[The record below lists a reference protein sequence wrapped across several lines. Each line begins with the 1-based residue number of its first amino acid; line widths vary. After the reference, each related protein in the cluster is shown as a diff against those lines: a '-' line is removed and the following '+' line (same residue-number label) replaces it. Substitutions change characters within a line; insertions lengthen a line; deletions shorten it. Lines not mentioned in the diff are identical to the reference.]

1 MQVSAAAKLC
11 LEYHKS
17 HSKENS
23 IRAYKLILSKL
34 CDEFGTEN
42 LEDITTERVLSFLN
56 RITEGKK
63 RQTKRTRYSHL
74 LAFFNFIKNH
84 INQDFR
90 NPCDNPMLKK
100 LFRARPSYNWNI
112 IEKETV
118 DEVIFRTSKPRNR
131 LMLELM
137 ARGGMRIS
145 EVLKLIPSDINDR
158 RLTLR
163 EPKSGREQ
171 ELIFIPQRLAD
182 RLKDYIREKGIQPH
196 QRIFPICYEAARE
209 MVAKA
214 GSVVGSHL
222 RPHDLRRRA
231 ATYASR
237 SGVPIEIVSKV
248 ILRHSNLSTTERYLG
263 KISDVEAMKWIDK
276 LYA

>member
-1 MQVSAAAKLC
+1 MQVSNAAKLW
-11 LEYHKS
+11 LEYHKA

-23 IRAYKLILSKL
+23 IRAYKLVLSKL
-34 CDEFGTEN
+34 CEEFGGEN
-42 LEDITTERVLSFLN
+42 IEEITTERVLSFLN
-56 RITEGKK
+56 RITEGRK

-74 LAFFNFIKNH
+74 LAFFNFIKDH
-84 INQDFR
+84 IDLDFK
-90 NPCDNPMLKK
+90 NPCDTPMLKK
-100 LFRARPSYNWNI
+100 LFRARPSYHWNI

-131 LMLELM
+131 LILELM
-137 ARGGMRIS
+137 ARGGARIS
-145 EVLKLIPSDINDR
+145 EVLKLTPSDIHER

-163 EPKSGREQ
+163 DPKSGREQ
-171 ELIFIPQRLAD
+171 EFIFIPQRLAD
-182 RLKDYIREKGIQPH
+182 RLKDYVRQKGIHPNR
-196 QRIFPICYEAARE
+196 RIFPICYEAARE

-214 GSVVGSHL
+214 GSVVDIHL
-222 RPHDLRRRA
+222 RPHDLRRHA

-263 KISDVEAMKWIDK
+263 KISDVEAMKWIDT